1 MFFTAQYPRE
11 TEKCNPDLVYL
22 ETTRMVSLEVGGGSE
37 ASAADALS
45 ELMTQPLMTLCGLED
60 AGDLPISSEE
70 ETK

>member
-11 TEKCNPDLVYL
+11 TEKCKSDLVYL
-22 ETTRMVSLEVGGGSE
+22 ATTRMVSLEVGGGSE

>member
-1 MFFTAQYPRE
+1 
-11 TEKCNPDLVYL
+11 
-22 ETTRMVSLEVGGGSE
+22 MVSLEVGGGSE

-70 ETK
+70 ETN

>member
-1 MFFTAQYPRE
+1 
-11 TEKCNPDLVYL
+11 
-22 ETTRMVSLEVGGGSE
+22 MVSLEVGGGSE

-45 ELMTQPLMTLCGLED
+45 ELMTLCGLED